1 MKISHILLTAV
12 LSLAG
17 GFAGA
22 ALWSFGGFGHG
33 DTRAYLLDNPEILPE
48 MAEAYQ
54 RAESAGRLAEVQDE
68 ALTAFPGAVL
78 GNPTGSKTLVEFSDY
93 GCTYC
98 RSSVENVR
106 MLIAADPDLKV
117 IVREWPIF
125 DGSDGAA
132 RMALAAAKQGKFED
146 YHFALFSLGPPSPST
161 VEQAARI
168 AGLDLDQARK
178 DASSPE
184 IEFELARNQRL
195 ARAIGFSGTPSWI
208 AEGQVFEGAVPR
220 ETLAEALEASAES

>member
-33 DTRAYLLDNPEILPE
+33 DTRTYLLDNPEILPE

-54 RAESAGRLAEVQDE
+54 RAESADRLAEVQDE

-78 GNPTGSKTLVEFSDY
+78 GNPNGSKTLVEFSDY

-132 RMALAAAKQGKFED
+132 RMALASAKQGKFED
-146 YHFALFSLGPPSPST
+146 YHFALFNLGPPSPST